1 MFDLLQSL
9 SSTSSES
16 DGSDSDDELPESMQ
30 PVCMQRNSK
39 QNAVIGEFTPRLAQC
54 KLPGIDSP
62 TSESAP
68 SEEVSPQLLTKKPS
82 KPLQDASPKPG
93 AAPSEKAAPAVSPTQ
108 ELSTRRV
115 VWLMI
120 KNIPEAE
127 QTISL
132 EFKNNDIVR
141 WLDFDPKHLES
152 EPASLPVDRYLEC
165 ETWSGKPVVVPS
177 EYARRI
183 SSTLELAQ
191 VLQRRPRAEVIE
203 DFVGTG
209 DDDLS
214 VGAGEVIYLLFEC
227 DSTYFMAMNKGLTRG
242 RVPKSVLNVLVAP

>member
-9 SSTSSES
+9 SSTTSES

-82 KPLQDASPKPG
+82 
-93 AAPSEKAAPAVSPTQ
+93 
-108 ELSTRRV
+108 
-115 VWLMI
+115 
-120 KNIPEAE
+120 
-127 QTISL
+127 
-132 EFKNNDIVR
+132 KNNDIVR